1 MTTQEEL
8 EYLRKVEKSQEKII
22 MRLLRER
29 EKPTM
34 DKNECKMLSIR
45 FNELVAER
53 NELDV
58 QLQIA
63 QNTILALRERKSYP
77 QEEDTE
83 EPMWGKITM
92 GIIPRNY

>member
-1 MTTQEEL
+1 MNTKQEL
-8 EYLRKVEKSQEKII
+8 EYLRRVEKTQEKII

-29 EKPTM
+29 EPQTM
-34 DKNECKMLSIR
+34 DRNECKMLSIR

-58 QLQIA
+58 HLQIA

-92 GIIPRNY
+92 GVIPRD